1 MVQALCR
8 GLKLMP
14 AKFCQD
20 TFSGHKQAEIPK
32 KIHKILDKSS
42 SCEVFDFYKCFRR
55 CLVKLLIKKLV
66 KNFFGDA
73 EFKFCMTIL
82 MGEINFLV

>member
-32 KIHKILDKSS
+32 TIHKILDKSS

-55 CLVKLLIKKLV
+55 CLVKLLIKNWSK
-66 KNFFGDA
+66 
-73 EFKFCMTIL
+73 I
-82 MGEINFLV
+82 FLGMLNLSFA